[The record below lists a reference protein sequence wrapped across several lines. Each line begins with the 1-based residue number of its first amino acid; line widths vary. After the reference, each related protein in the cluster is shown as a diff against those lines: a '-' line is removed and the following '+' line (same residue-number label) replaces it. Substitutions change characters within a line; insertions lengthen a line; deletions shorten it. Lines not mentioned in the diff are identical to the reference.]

1 MSGHR
6 WVEAT
11 AIGDS
16 HVIQIKVTGRLDLP
30 STMNF
35 ATENGVVLTPNPRT
49 SERIADYSP

>member
-35 ATENGVVLTPNPRT
+35 ATENGVVLTPK
-49 SERIADYSP
+49 S